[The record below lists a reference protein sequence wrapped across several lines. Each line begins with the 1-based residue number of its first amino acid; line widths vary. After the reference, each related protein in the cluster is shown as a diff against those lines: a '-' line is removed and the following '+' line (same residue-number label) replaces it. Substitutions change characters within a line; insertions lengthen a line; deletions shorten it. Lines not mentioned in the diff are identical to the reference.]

1 MLYRAFPPEKRGDK
15 VMIGTFKGIVTG
27 LVMLILVVILCQT
40 VLPDY
45 LPVDG
50 SLDFLA
56 IIIPLGVGFGLVI
69 FTITGM
75 FKGGRGD

>member
-1 MLYRAFPPEKRGDK
+1 M
-15 VMIGTFKGIVTG
+15 VGTFKGIVIG

-45 LPVDG
+45 LPTDG

-56 IIIPLGVGFGLVI
+56 VIIPIAVGFGIVI
-69 FTITGM
+69 YTISGM
-75 FKGGRGD
+75 FKSGKED

>member
-1 MLYRAFPPEKRGDK
+1 M
-15 VMIGTFKGIVTG
+15 VSTFKGIVIG

-45 LPVDG
+45 LPTDG

-56 IIIPLGVGFGLVI
+56 VIIPIAVGFGIVI
-69 FTITGM
+69 YTISGM
-75 FKGGRGD
+75 FKGGKGD

>member
-1 MLYRAFPPEKRGDK
+1 M
-15 VMIGTFKGIVTG
+15 VTTFKGIVIG

-56 IIIPLGVGFGLVI
+56 VIIPLAVGFGIVI
-69 FTITGM
+69 YTIAGM
-75 FKGGRGD
+75 FKGSGGD